1 MGSSAGIT
9 GRWSRRRWHS
19 SVSRSVWSLSSS
31 LARCSASH
39 RRCCR
44 SPIVTV
50 TVWNNGNLDLADEL
64 VSPNFVAH
72 IAGFPA
78 GSSEVRGPEA
88 VKGVVRTFRAAL
100 PDLRASIEDQVAEG
114 DKVASLVR
122 FSGTH
127 EGELLGIPPTGR
139 RVTVEIFVLQ
149 YFSGERVVAPRSVLD
164 VAELMQQLGVG
175 PNSD

>member
-1 MGSSAGIT
+1 M
-9 GRWSRRRWHS
+9 
-19 SVSRSVWSLSSS
+19 
-31 LARCSASH
+31 
-39 RRCCR
+39 
-44 SPIVTV
+44 TV